1 MIKKKITSAG
11 LRGII
16 NSFTLWKYV
25 KAITTPFENTM
36 AYRLGIIDAKGN
48 YLKNPNKLT
57 RQENNALTNFD
68 VMIFNLKKLFDKI
81 IDPSIKVKLRYIPSA
96 IPLLAEEAEKY
107 GADGEFII
115 EQLLALTYDKGFVIE
130 EVEEIENTFL
140 IEQVASTNTPEH
152 QEHIP
157 HPGELIYTGDYK
169 LLQTHLNS
177 TVDALSGN
185 QSPDHNLS
193 IKADGRMSVNF
204 GKSNGVHFAE
214 YAKGKKS
221 YRFYSKKELVDWA
234 EQNNKPHYI
243 EPITAALAAASHP
256 RVGPNESFLADIII
270 GGKGNLI
277 RYNNPTSAESQIA
290 VRRRHDS
297 ETGNSLANPDMS
309 YLNTDTQHFPHIGL
323 TNLPQLDP
331 QSIGTLKGHIAN
343 ASKIFSDEK
352 VQRLIGNISKHRD
365 LTKKSATRSD
375 YLVKFS
381 NGVQKGKYQR
391 TLEGFK
397 QFTDDEISNA
407 NGPDT
412 RRHQAHYDILSRDT
426 ETLEQLFNA
435 HNSIDQ
441 ARDIIYDHITKHAT
455 KLTPAEGHKHE
466 GIVSE
471 KDGNMIKFVPRSFS
485 KANFEQKGK
494 FDKKL
499 KSTGAVLYS
508 GKFGTIT
515 DAHSEMT
522 RQGIELARKLGASH
536 FVHGPTTS
544 SGHILSHREKSRIL
558 QSAAKPHLGDIK
570 YSVTSPESVNPFHHI
585 DELIG
590 QGHTKIHFIGGS
602 DRITTKG
609 PNNLADSLTR
619 YMTKHGGKWKTQSG
633 ELVDL
638 DLQFHQVGETR
649 GSDTELSNMSGTA
662 LRNALQ
668 RGDTEAAHSMMPR
681 GMSPAQKN
689 RYANRLV
696 QGSLKES
703 ILSNIMSFLREEGEA
718 VQASPVINSVG
729 AGGIAGIGQ
738 DASDGNVVVRR
749 RPPILR
755 RKRRK

>member
-1 MIKKKITSAG
+1 MIKKKITSTG

-48 YLKNPNKLT
+48 YLKDPNKLT
-57 RQENNALTNFD
+57 RQENKALTNFD

-81 IDPSIKVKLRYIPSA
+81 IDPSIKVKLRYIPTA

-140 IEQVASTNTPEH
+140 IEETVGH
-152 QEHIP
+152 LP
-157 HPGELIYTGDYK
+157 HVGELIYAGGHETA
-169 LLQTHLNS
+169 LAHLNS
-177 TVDALSGN
+177 TLNTLSGN
-185 QSPDHNLS
+185 KSSGHNLS
-193 IKADGRMSVNF
+193 IKADGTMSVEF
-204 GKSNGVHFAE
+204 GKSDGVPFAQRKGE
-214 YAKGKKS
+214 NSQRFTSEAEITTWAK
-221 YRFYSKKELVDWA
+221 
-234 EQNNKPHYI
+234 QNNKPYYI
-243 EPITAALAAASHP
+243 EPMRAALTAASHSKIP
-256 RVGPNESFLADIII
+256 HSEFFQGDVIL

-277 RYNNPTSAESQIA
+277 QYNTPRSVKSQIA
-290 VRRRHDS
+290 VHGRFDS
-297 ETGNSLANPDMS
+297 GTRDRLESNPDIS
-309 YLNTDTQHFPHIGL
+309 HLNTDTQHFPRLGL

-331 QSIGTLKGHIAN
+331 ESIERLKGHIAN
-343 ASKIFSDEK
+343 ASKIFSDKK
-352 VQRLIGNISKHRD
+352 VQRLMGEISEHQDPTNKLASR
-365 LTKKSATRSD
+365 AD

-381 NGVQKGKYQR
+381 NAVQRGTYQR
-391 TLEGFK
+391 TSEGFK
-397 QFTDDEISNA
+397 EFTDTQILKAKPKDKL
-407 NGPDT
+407 
-412 RRHQAHYDILSRDT
+412 RHKAHYDILSRDR

-441 ARDIIYDHITKHAT
+441 ARDIIVDHVTRHAT
-455 KLTPAEGHKHE
+455 ELTPAEGHQHE

-471 KDGNMIKFVPRSFS
+471 IGGSMIKFVPRSFT

-494 FDKKL
+494 FDRNP
-499 KSTGAVLYS
+499 KSTGVVLYS

-515 DAHSEMT
+515 QAHSEMT
-522 RQGIELARKLGASH
+522 RQGIELAQKLGASH

-544 SGHILSHREKSRIL
+544 RGHILSHKEKSQIL
-558 QSAAKPHLGDIK
+558 QSAAEPHLGDIN
-570 YSVTSPESVNPFHHI
+570 YSVTSPKSVNPFHHI

-649 GSDTELSNMSGTA
+649 GSGTELSNISGTA

-668 RGDTEAAHSMMPR
+668 SGDTEAAHRMMPSR
-681 GMSPAQKN
+681 MSAAQKN
-689 RYANRLV
+689 EYGKRLLE
-696 QGSLKES
+696 GSLTES
-703 ILSNIMSFLREEGEA
+703 ILFNIMSFLREEGEA

>member
-48 YLKNPNKLT
+48 YLKDPNKLT
-57 RQENNALTNFD
+57 RQENKALTNFD
-68 VMIFNLKKLFDKI
+68 IMIFNLKKLFDKI
-81 IDPSIKVKLRYIPSA
+81 IDPSIKVKLRYIPTA

-140 IEQVASTNTPEH
+140 IEQVASTNKSTRL
-152 QEHIP
+152 P
-157 HPGELIYTGDYK
+157 HVGEVIYTGGHE
-169 LLQTHLNS
+169 TAVGHLNS
-177 TVDALSGN
+177 ILNTLSGN
-185 QSPDHNLS
+185 QSDDHNLS
-193 IKADGRMSVNF
+193 LKADGVMSVNA
-204 GKSNGVHFAE
+204 GKSNGVPFAE
-214 YAKGKKS
+214 YAKGEH
-221 YRFYSKKELVDWA
+221 RFYSKEELVDWA
-234 EQNNKPHYI
+234 KRNNAPHWI

-256 RVGPNESFLADIII
+256 RVGPNEYFTADVILR
-270 GGKGNLI
+270 GKGNLI

-290 VRRRHDS
+290 VNRRYDS
-297 ETGNSLANPDMS
+297 ETGNSLVNPDMS
-309 YLNTDTQHFPHIGL
+309 HLNTDTQHFPRLAL

-331 QSIGTLKGHIAN
+331 QSIETLKGHIAN
-343 ASKIFSDEK
+343 ASKILSDQK
-352 VQRLIGNISKHRD
+352 VQRLMRNISKHRD
-365 LTKKSATRSD
+365 LTNKLASRSA

-381 NGVQKGKYQR
+381 NAVQRGTHER
-391 TLEGFK
+391 TLKGFK
-397 QFTDDEISNA
+397 EFTDHQIAKAKPKDKL
-407 NGPDT
+407 
-412 RRHQAHYDILSRDT
+412 RHQAHYDILSRDT

-441 ARDIIYDHITKHAT
+441 ARDIIVDHVTKHAT
-455 KLTPAEGHKHE
+455 ELTPAEGHQHE

-471 KDGNMIKFVPRSFS
+471 KDGKKIKFVPRSFS
-485 KANFEQKGK
+485 KANFEQKDK

-499 KSTGAVLYS
+499 KSTGVVLYS

-515 DAHSEMT
+515 DAHGEMT
-522 RQGIELARKLGASH
+522 RQGIELARKFGASH

-544 SGHILSHREKSRIL
+544 SGHILSHEEKSRIL
-558 QSAAKPHLGDIK
+558 QSTAEPHLGDIN

-619 YMTKHGGKWKTQSG
+619 YMTKNGGKWKTQSG

-649 GSDTELSNMSGTA
+649 GSGTELSNVSGTA

-668 RGDTEAAHSMMPR
+668 SGDTKAAHGMMPR
-681 GMSPAQKN
+681 GMSPRQKN
-689 RYANRLV
+689 RYAKRLM

-703 ILSNIMSFLREEGEA
+703 ILFNIMGFLREEGEA